1 MNEFTHEMFGTLR
14 TVEID
19 GEPWFVALDI
29 TRPLA
34 LDNTNR
40 AVAGLDDDERRTHSV
55 KDDIFAGQRGF
66 LNFGNGV
73 SRVVLVS
80 ESGLYSLIM
89 RSNKPEAK
97 KFKRWVTS
105 EVLPAIRQTGQYNM
119 VENDAP
125 AWVRDLMSKM
135 DAISTLA
142 KAHNEVQ
149 ETSKGYSLAETARR
163 MGIPPRRFNAILRE
177 LGIVTQPD
185 NIPTG
190 FGREMGYVAR
200 RGNTAAVPE
209 SGYEGLRVAVTQ
221 HLAAHYTK

>member
-14 TVEID
+14 TVEVD
-19 GEPWFVALDI
+19 GEPWFVATDVAKALGYARPNDALHAHVDPEDI
-29 TRPLA
+29 REIRRSEGTAIWR
-34 LDNTNR
+34 TFHNR
-40 AVAGLDDDERRTHSV
+40 VHTV
-55 KDDIFAGQRGF
+55 KLI
-66 LNFGNGV
+66 N
-73 SRVVLVS
+73 
-80 ESGLYSLIM
+80 ESGLYSLVF
-89 RSNKPEAK
+89 SSALDSAK
-97 KFKRWVTS
+97 QFKRWVTS
-105 EVLPAIRQTGQYNM
+105 EVLPSIRKHGQYNM

-125 AWVRDLMSKM
+125 AWVRDLMSKV

-177 LGIVTQPD
+177 LGIVTRPD
-185 NIPTG
+185 NIPTE

-209 SGYEGLRVAVTQ
+209 SGYEGLRVVVTQ
-221 HLAAHYTK
+221 HLATHYTK

>member
-1 MNEFTHEMFGTLR
+1 MAEFTHELFGTLR

-19 GEPWFVALDI
+19 GDVWFLLTDVAKSLGYTKVDK
-29 TRPLA
+29 A
-34 LDNTNR
+34 KNH
-40 AVAGLDDDERRTHSV
+40 LDDSQFNTPNRSIRADLGFS
-55 KDDIFAGQRGF
+55 RGR
-66 LNFGNGV
+66 LPIVIN
-73 SRVVLVS
+73 
-80 ESGLYSLIM
+80 ESGLYQLVM
-89 RSNKPEAK
+89 RSDKPEAK
-97 KFKRWVTS
+97 KFQLWITD
-105 EVLPAIRQTGQYNM
+105 EVLPSLRSKGSYSMQ
-119 VENDAP
+119 EDDAP
-125 AWVRDLMSKM
+125 TWARELMTKV
-135 DAISTLA
+135 DVLSTLA

-209 SGYEGLRVAVTQ
+209 SGYEGLRVAVT
-221 HLAAHYTK
+221 